1 MNNIKDI
8 HKLAGLISPAD
19 LEILDEAAA
28 LHKKKYL
35 IFDLNTPHLI
45 FINLAWSFILN
56 VFSNSPRSQLH
67 G

>member
-1 MNNIKDI
+1 MEWRGLFLILRGNRMNNIKDI

-45 FINLAWSFILN
+45 FINLA
-56 VFSNSPRSQLH
+56 
-67 G
+67 